1 MCGSSISRDKPSSR
15 GFSAAAVTTLQ
26 LRRAA
31 HKMAHA
37 VSGGGSGSSGATG
50 TADIDML
57 EKQELTVGGAGGEG
71 SAAPEGYITTLDK
84 DGNIKEVNGAPLM
97 ISKAG
102 FF

>member
-1 MCGSSISRDKPSSR
+1 MCGSSTRDKPSSR

-37 VSGGGSGSSGATG
+37 VSGGGGGSGSSGATG
-50 TADIDML
+50 ADIDML

-84 DGNIKEVNGAPLM
+84 DGNIKEVNRC
-97 ISKAG
+97 KA
-102 FF
+102 F

>member
-1 MCGSSISRDKPSSR
+1 MCGSRDKPSVR

-37 VSGGGSGSSGATG
+37 VSGGGGGGGSGSSGATG
-50 TADIDML
+50 ADIDML

-84 DGNIKEVNGAPLM
+84 DGNIKEVNCVPLYVT
-97 ISKAG
+97 
-102 FF
+102 